1 MSEIIKKLEENQ
13 FQTVKKS
20 NVKCPICNG
29 DLYTVDNWMMQV
41 MDGNA
46 VYQCENFEEHKFWN
60 HPFEDRNILHL
71 NKNASET
78 DWTSEQDY
86 KLVDGSWNVC

>member
-1 MSEIIKKLEENQ
+1 MSKIIDKLKENQ
-13 FQTVKKS
+13 FQTIEKS

-29 DLYTVDNWMMQV
+29 NLYTIDNWMMVV
-41 MDGNA
+41 MDGNT
-46 VYQCENFEEHKFWN
+46 VYQCENVQEHKFWN
-60 HPFEDRNILHL
+60 HPFEERDILHL